1 MATFIDSNGG
11 QAIVSGIATQVKSSL
26 AKYLP
31 LTGGTVTGA
40 VVFNNGG
47 TIDSTSGNLDLMPA
61 GGDCYVRFGGNCACT
76 VDADGYVTAPVI
88 TIKDPISSPTTNE
101 GEFIVYYNN
110 KKYVLDISAAINA
123 GLFKEK
129 E

>member
-11 QAIVSGIATQVKSSL
+11 QTMVSGIATQVKSAL

-40 VVFNNGG
+40 VVFDNGG
-47 TIDSTSGNLDLMPA
+47 TIDSTSGNLDLIPA
-61 GGDCYVRFGGNCACT
+61 DGDSYVRFGANNACT
-76 VDADGYVTAPVI
+76 VDVDGYVTAPTI
-88 TIKDPISSPTTNE
+88 TIKDPINSPTTNE
-101 GEFIVYYNN
+101 GKFIVYYNN
-110 KKYVLDISAAINA
+110 KEYVLDIAAAINA

-129 E
+129 